1 MNKDV
6 FLTAGVVL
14 FAFVAAIYFF
24 SAGLWPL
31 GIFSLTIG
39 AIGAIF
45 SEMYFV
51 ILEDF
56 FNKLRQ
62 RSQKKA
68 DNQKFEEIFGLS
80 TEADQHILASRV
92 RGELKTRAIELERAC
107 QAQDRFFIPAHI
119 PLCIGKEE
127 AQERQQEFEFLVK
140 ELRLTKESFWSAYN
154 LAKKVYEEKRS
165 YLLEIEE
172 KSWKDFVDPLDE

>member
-1 MNKDV
+1 MNKGV
-6 FLTAGVVL
+6 SLTAGVVL
-14 FAFVAAIYFF
+14 VAVIYFF
-24 SAGLWPL
+24 LAGLWPL
-31 GIFSLTIG
+31 GIFFLTVV
-39 AIGAIF
+39 AIF
-45 SEMYFV
+45 GVIYFIV
-51 ILEDF
+51 LEDF
-56 FNKLRQ
+56 FNELRQ

-140 ELRLTKESFWSAYN
+140 EVRLAKESFWSAYN
-154 LAKKVYEEKRS
+154 LAKKVYKEKRS
-165 YLLEIEE
+165 YLLEIKE
-172 KSWKDFVDPLDE
+172 KSWTNFISPLDK

>member
-31 GIFSLTIG
+31 GIFFLTVV
-39 AIGAIF
+39 AIF
-45 SEMYFV
+45 GVIYFIV
-51 ILEDF
+51 LEDF
-56 FNKLRQ
+56 FNELRQ

-140 ELRLTKESFWSAYN
+140 EVRLAKESFWSAYN
-154 LAKKVYEEKRS
+154 LAKKVYKEKRS
-165 YLLEIEE
+165 YLLEIKE
-172 KSWKDFVDPLDE
+172 KSWTNFISPLDK

>member
-39 AIGAIF
+39 AIVAIF
-45 SEMYFV
+45 GVIYFIV
-51 ILEDF
+51 LEDF
-56 FNKLRQ
+56 FNELRQ

-80 TEADQHILASRV
+80 TEANQHILASRV

-107 QAQDRFFIPAHI
+107 QAQDRLAHI
-119 PLCIGKEE
+119 PLCICISKKE

>member
-1 MNKDV
+1 MNKGV
-6 FLTAGVVL
+6 SLTAGVVL
-14 FAFVAAIYFF
+14 VAVIYFF
-24 SAGLWPL
+24 LAGLWPL
-31 GIFSLTIG
+31 GIFFLTVV
-39 AIGAIF
+39 AIF
-45 SEMYFV
+45 GVIYFIV
-51 ILEDF
+51 LEDF
-56 FNKLRQ
+56 FNELRQ

>member
-1 MNKDV
+1 MNKGV
-6 FLTAGVVL
+6 SLTAGVVL
-14 FAFVAAIYFF
+14 VAVIYFF
-24 SAGLWPL
+24 LAGLWPL
-31 GIFSLTIG
+31 GIFFLTVV
-39 AIGAIF
+39 AIF
-45 SEMYFV
+45 GVIYFIV
-51 ILEDF
+51 LEDF
-56 FNKLRQ
+56 FNELRQ

-80 TEADQHILASRV
+80 TEANQHILASRV